1 MEVIFLGTG
10 AGAPTRKRNVSS
22 IAVRFD
28 QSREVWLF
36 DCGEGTQHQF
46 QRASVSPAQVTHIF
60 ITHMHGDHLFGL
72 PGFLSSRS
80 LQGGSEKP
88 LTIIGP
94 EGIQSFVTLVLK
106 QSQTNL
112 SYPLY
117 FEEITAERNVL
128 DLPTARVEYS
138 ALLHPI
144 KSFGYALHLPDK
156 PGRFKVEKAVA
167 ERIPS
172 GPLFGRLKQGE
183 EIELSDGRR
192 YNGMDFI
199 ESPVKGKKIV
209 ILGDTS
215 ACPSAIELSQD
226 AHLLIHEATFAQE
239 EAKLAMISGHSTNID
254 AANTAKTA
262 NVRTLVLTHFSAR
275 YDETKAS
282 AMLAEAQTI
291 FPQTVMAFD
300 FYQIN
305 V

>member
-1 MEVIFLGTG
+1 MDVIFLGTG

-46 QRASVSPAQVTHIF
+46 QRVSVSPAQVTHIF

-80 LQGGSEKP
+80 LQGGSENP

-94 EGIQSFVTLVLK
+94 EGIQSFVALVLK

-117 FEEITAERNVL
+117 FEKITTERHVL
-128 DLPTARVEYS
+128 DLPKARVECAS
-138 ALLHPI
+138 LLHPI
-144 KSFGYALHLPDK
+144 KSFGYAIHLPDK
-156 PGRFKVEKAVA
+156 PGRFMVEKAIA
-167 ERIPS
+167 EKIPS

-183 EIELSDGRR
+183 AIELSDGRR
-192 YNGMDFI
+192 FNGKDFI
-199 ESPVKGKKIV
+199 EPPIKGKKIV

-215 ACPSAIELSQD
+215 ACPSAIELSQEAD
-226 AHLLIHEATFAQE
+226 LLIHEATFAQE
-239 EAKLAMISGHSTNID
+239 EAKLATISGHSTHID
-254 AANTAKTA
+254 AANTARMA
-262 NVRTLVLTHFSAR
+262 NVRTLVLTHISAR
-275 YDETKAS
+275 YDEIKAS
-282 AMLAEAQTI
+282 AMLAEAQAI

-300 FYQIN
+300 FYQLN

>member
-1 MEVIFLGTG
+1 MDVIFLGTG

-22 IAVRFD
+22 IALRFD

-46 QRASVSPAQVTHIF
+46 QRVSISPTQVTHIF

-80 LQGGSEKP
+80 LQGGSENP
-88 LTIIGP
+88 LTIVGP
-94 EGIQSFVTLVLK
+94 EGIQSFVALVLK

-117 FEEITAERNVL
+117 FEEITTERHVL
-128 DLPTARVEYS
+128 DLPTARVECAS
-138 ALLHPI
+138 LLHPI
-144 KSFGYALHLPDK
+144 KSFGYAIHLPAK
-156 PGRFKVEKAVA
+156 PGRFMVEKAIA
-167 ERIPS
+167 EKIPS
-172 GPLFGRLKQGE
+172 GPLFGLLKQGE
-183 EIELSDGRR
+183 AIELSDGRR
-192 YNGMDFI
+192 FNGKDFI
-199 ESPVKGKKIV
+199 EPPIKGKKIV

-226 AHLLIHEATFAQE
+226 ANLLVHEATFAQD
-239 EAKLAMISGHSTNID
+239 EAKLAIISGHSTHID

-262 NVRTLVLTHFSAR
+262 NVKTLVLTHISAR
-275 YDETKAS
+275 YDATKAS
-282 AMLAEAQTI
+282 AMLAEAQAI

-300 FYQIN
+300 FYQMN

>member
-1 MEVIFLGTG
+1 MDVIFLGTG

-22 IAVRFD
+22 IAIRFD

-46 QRASVSPAQVTHIF
+46 QRASVSPAQVTCIF

-94 EGIQSFVTLVLK
+94 EGIKSFVTLVLK

-117 FEEITAERNVL
+117 FEEITTDGQVL
-128 DLPTARVEYS
+128 DLPTARVECA
-138 ALLHPI
+138 ALVHPI

-156 PGRFKVEKAVA
+156 PGRFMVEKAVA
-167 ERIPS
+167 ERIPF
-172 GPLFGRLKQGE
+172 GPLFGTLKQGE

-192 YNGMDFI
+192 FSGKDFI
-199 ESPVKGKKIV
+199 EPPVQGKKIV

-215 ACPSAIELSQD
+215 ACPAAVELSRD
-226 AHLLIHEATFAQE
+226 ADLLIHEATFAPE
-239 EAKLAMISGHSTNID
+239 AAKLAAISGHSTNID
-254 AANTAKTA
+254 AAITAKTA
-262 NVRTLVLTHFSAR
+262 NVRSLVLTHISAR
-275 YDETKAS
+275 YDDNKAS
-282 AMLAEAQTI
+282 AMLAEAKEIFAQTM
-291 FPQTVMAFD
+291 MAFD
-300 FYQIN
+300 FYQMT